1 MIRRMG
7 DRMKLQNKI
16 LIVDDSALNRSL
28 LADMLRDEYDVLEA
42 ENGVKAIKLLEFH
55 QFEISLILLDIVM
68 PEMDGFEVLAMMN
81 KNKWIG
87 RIPVIIISAE
97 TTAAYIDAAYDLG
110 ATEYVTR
117 PFDPKTIRRRVSN
130 TIMLYSKQR
139 FLENAVTEQVLE
151 KEKSN
156 LIMVEVFS
164 HIVEF
169 RNGESGMHVLNIR
182 TITEMLLRQLCALH
196 AQYRYLQSKILL
208 IANASS
214 LHDIGKISID
224 AQIINKPGKLT
235 YKEYEKIKAHSSIG
249 ASMLERTRYYPNE
262 EIVRI
267 ARDICQWHHE
277 RYDGNG
283 YPDGLAGDKIP
294 IEAQVVSL
302 ADVYDALTHK
312 RVYKEAYSHQKA
324 FELIFSGQC
333 GAFNPLLLQCMK
345 DIGPLLE
352 KELTLRSLGYVTK
365 EEVREITRSILRS
378 GGATNRT
385 LALLEQG
392 RIKYQ
397 FIAEMSKE
405 ILFEY
410 TSQTDVLTLSEEGAL
425 QLGLPEII
433 VNLKEDRLFQQ
444 VMKAEDYQD
453 LRNKLCCAPP
463 SNPTVTENYCLCV
476 EGQWR
481 WYKIIARP
489 LWLGNHTNTVTGAIG
504 KCTDIHAEITELEL
518 LKKTAHIDDLTGLY
532 RRNFACK
539 KIQEALGK
547 EHSAN
552 KKYALMLF
560 DLDFFKSAN
569 DRYGHLF
576 GDQVL
581 REAAHKVQKSVRNSD
596 IVARIGGDEFLIFVE
611 YQADI
616 SPVAERIFQ
625 SIGGMYQ
632 DFQICVSMGV
642 AIAPIHAAEYEMLF
656 HCADQALYAAKQKGR
671 NCYCIYDDS
680 MDSLLSALSVEAP
693 YEETMK

>member
-1 MIRRMG
+1 
-7 DRMKLQNKI
+7 MKLQNKV
-16 LIVDDSALNRSL
+16 LIVDDSELNRSL
-28 LADMLRDEYDVLEA
+28 LADILRDEYEILEA
-42 ENGVKAIKLLEFH
+42 DNGLQAVKLLEFY

-81 KNKWIG
+81 KNKWIE

-110 ATEYVTR
+110 ATEYVNR

-130 TIMLYSKQR
+130 TIMLYSKQK

-156 LIMVEVFS
+156 LIMVEVLS

-182 TITEMLLRQLCALH
+182 TITEMLLKQLCALSD
-196 AQYRYLQSKILL
+196 QYRYLQSKILL

-224 AQIINKPGKLT
+224 EQILNKPGRLT
-235 YKEYEKIKAHSSIG
+235 YEEYEKIKAHSSIG
-249 ASMLERTRYYPNE
+249 ANMLEKTRYYPNE

-267 ARDICQWHHE
+267 ARDICRWHHE
-277 RYDGNG
+277 RYDGKG
-283 YPDGLAGDKIP
+283 YPDGLAGYDIP

-324 FELIFSGQC
+324 FEMIFSGHC
-333 GAFNPLLLQCMK
+333 GVFNPLLLQCMK
-345 DIGPLLE
+345 EIGPLLE
-352 KELTLRSLGYVTK
+352 KELKLRSLGYVTK
-365 EEVREITRSILRS
+365 EEIKEITRTILQS
-378 GGATNRT
+378 GEASNRT
-385 LALLEQG
+385 LALLEQE

-410 TSQTDVLTLSEEGAL
+410 TYQTDVLTFSEEGAV

-433 VNLKEDRLFQQ
+433 VNLKEDRLFKQ
-444 VMKAEDYQD
+444 VMKVEDYQD
-453 LRNKLCCAPP
+453 LRSKLRCASP
-463 SNPTVTENYCLCV
+463 NDPTVTENYCLCV
-476 EGQWR
+476 KGQWR

-489 LWLGNHTNTVTGAIG
+489 LWLGNNTNAVTGAIG

-532 RRNFACK
+532 RRKYACSKIKEILK
-539 KIQEALGK
+539 KEYSTSK
-547 EHSAN
+547 N
-552 KKYALMLF
+552 YALMLF
-560 DLDFFKSAN
+560 DLDFFKNAN
-569 DRYGHLF
+569 DLYGHMF

-581 REAAHKVQKSVRNSD
+581 REAAQKVQKSVRNSD
-596 IVARIGGDEFLIFVE
+596 IIARIGGDEFLIFVE
-611 YQADI
+611 YKTDI
-616 SPVAERIFQ
+616 SSVAERIFR

-632 DFQICVSMGV
+632 GFHICASMGV
-642 AIAPIHAAEYEMLF
+642 ALTPIHATEYDVLF
-656 HCADQALYAAKQKGR
+656 HYADQALYAAKHKGR

-680 MDSLLSALSVEAP
+680 MDSFLSVLSEETP
-693 YEETMK
+693 YEEKM

>member
-1 MIRRMG
+1 
-7 DRMKLQNKI
+7 MKLQNKV
-16 LIVDDSALNRSL
+16 LIVDDSELNRSL
-28 LADMLRDEYDVLEA
+28 LADMLCDEYEVLEA
-42 ENGVKAIKLLEFH
+42 DNGLQAVKLLEFY

-81 KNKWIG
+81 KNKWIEK
-87 RIPVIIISAE
+87 IPVIIISAE

-110 ATEYVTR
+110 ATEYVNR
-117 PFDPKTIRRRVSN
+117 PFDPKTIRRRVAN
-130 TIMLYSKQR
+130 TIMLYSKQK

-156 LIMVEVFS
+156 IIMVEVLS

-182 TITEMLLRQLCALH
+182 TITEMLLKQLCALNE
-196 AQYRYLQSKILL
+196 QYRYLQSKILL

-224 AQIINKPGKLT
+224 EQILNKPGKLT
-235 YKEYEKIKAHSSIG
+235 DEEYEKIKTHSSIG
-249 ASMLERTRYYPNE
+249 AQMLEKTRYYPNE

-283 YPDGLAGDKIP
+283 YPDGLTGDEIP

-324 FELIFSGQC
+324 FEMIFSEQC
-333 GAFNPLLLQCMK
+333 GVFNPLLLQCMK
-345 DIGPLLE
+345 EIGPMLE
-352 KELTLRSLGYVTK
+352 RELKLRSLGYVTK
-365 EEVREITRSILRS
+365 EEVKEITRTILQS
-378 GGATNRT
+378 GEASNRT
-385 LALLEQG
+385 LALLEQE

-410 TSQTDVLTLSEEGAL
+410 TSQTDILTFSQAGAI

-433 VNLKEDRLFQQ
+433 VNLKEDKLFKQI
-444 VMKAEDYQD
+444 MKVEDFHD
-453 LRNKLCCAPP
+453 LKNKLCCA
-463 SNPTVTENYCLCV
+463 SLNNPTVKEKYCLCV
-476 EGQWR
+476 KGQWR
-481 WYKIIARP
+481 WYKITVRP
-489 LWLGNHTNTVTGAIG
+489 LWLGNNMNAVTGAIG
-504 KCTDIHAEITELEL
+504 KCTDIHMEVTELER
-518 LKKTAHIDDLTGLY
+518 LKKTAYIDDLTGLY
-532 RRNFACK
+532 RRNIAFK
-539 KIQEALGK
+539 KIKDILEKGLSKG
-547 EHSAN
+547 
-552 KKYALMLF
+552 KKYALMMF
-560 DLDFFKSAN
+560 DLDYFKNAN
-569 DRYGHLF
+569 DQYGHMF

-581 REAAHKVQKSVRNSD
+581 REAARKARKSVRTSD
-596 IVARIGGDEFLIFVE
+596 IVARIGGDEFLIFIE
-611 YQADI
+611 YKVDI
-616 SPVAERIFQ
+616 SSVTDRIFQ
-625 SIGGMYQ
+625 SIDGMYQ
-632 DFQICVSMGV
+632 DFHIFASMGV
-642 AIAPIHAAEYEMLF
+642 ALAPIHATEYDVLF

-680 MDSLLSALSVEAP
+680 MDSFCPFYQKERF
-693 YEETMK
+693 MRK